1 MSELDVPH
9 LLESSYPLRRGNL
22 LRPLIGGEPAFR
34 RICEAAEAAR
44 HSVWVTVAFLGKD
57 VELPDRR
64 GHLFDVLDRAAARGL
79 DVRALF
85 WRSPE
90 AGAAGE
96 GDIFH
101 GTEQDHELLRRRSAG
116 FLARWDRLDKT
127 YCHHQ
132 KTWLIDAGTER
143 ETTFVGG
150 INLTRSSVTVHPF
163 PARDAGHTQDIYCE
177 VRGPAATD
185 VHHNFVQRWNGA
197 SERGLDLG
205 VWPSAELVGDLEF
218 PHRESPE
225 AGEVPVQI
233 TRTVRRGFYRDDTPT
248 PGGKPFS
255 IVEGDYAV
263 YQQYLAAIDAAR
275 EALYFENQTFLA
287 PEIVEA
293 VERAVLRGVEVAAL
307 VPGQSSALVRAGL
320 EAPHLAPTVE
330 RLVRL
335 GERDNFALLALAA
348 SREPGAYD
356 EVYVH
361 TKAAIVDDRWATIGS
376 TNIANRSFFG
386 DTEMNASF
394 WHPETVRSFR
404 SELLSAHHGG
414 DLGALDFPT
423 SLRELRSRAVANRR
437 RKGSG
442 ALLEGFTYA
451 LDLAAWSRGES

>member
-1 MSELDVPH
+1 MSELHVPH
-9 LLESSYPLRRGNL
+9 IEESSYPLRQGNL
-22 LRPLIGGEPAFR
+22 LTPLIGGEPAFR
-34 RICEAAEAAR
+34 RICEAVEAAR
-44 HSVWVTVAFLGKD
+44 QSVWVTVAFLASD
-57 VELPDRR
+57 VELPDQR

-85 WRSPE
+85 RRSPE
-90 AGAAGE
+90 LGAAGE
-96 GDIFH
+96 RDIFH

-132 KTWLIDAGTER
+132 KTWVIDAGTER
-143 ETTFVGG
+143 ETSFVGG
-150 INLTRSSVTVHPF
+150 INLTRSSVTMHPF
-163 PARDAGHTQDIYCE
+163 PVRDDSHTQDIYCE

-197 SERGLDLG
+197 SERGLELG
-205 VWPSAELVGDLEF
+205 AWPSAERVGDLDF
-218 PHRESPE
+218 PHQESAI
-225 AGEVPVQI
+225 AGDVPVQI

-248 PGGKPFS
+248 PGGKPFP

-263 YQQYLAAIDAAR
+263 YKQYLAAIDAAQ
-275 EALYFENQTFLA
+275 EAVYFENQAFLA
-287 PEIVEA
+287 PEIIEA

-307 VPGQSSALVRAGL
+307 VPGQTSALVRAGL
-320 EAPHLAPTVE
+320 EAPGLAATVE
-330 RLVRL
+330 RIVRL
-335 GERDNFALLALAA
+335 GERDNFDLLALAA
-348 SREPGAYD
+348 GRSPGVYD

-376 TNIANRSFFG
+376 TNIGNRSFFG

-404 SELLSAHHGG
+404 AELLSAHHGS
-414 DLGALDFPT
+414 DLGPLNFAT
-423 SLRELRSRAVANRR
+423 SLRELRSRAAANRR
-437 RKGSG
+437 RKEAG
-442 ALLEGFTYA
+442 APLEGFTYA

>member
-1 MSELDVPH
+1 MSERRVPH
-9 LLESSYPLRRGNL
+9 IEESSYPLRLGNL

-34 RICEAAEAAR
+34 RICEAVEAAR
-44 HSVWVTVAFLGKD
+44 HSVWVTVAFLAGD
-57 VELPDRR
+57 VELPDLR
-64 GHLFDVLDRAAARGL
+64 GHLFDVLDGAAARGL

-90 AGAAGE
+90 AAAAGQ

-101 GTEQDHELLRRRSAG
+101 GTEQDHEFLQRRGAA

-132 KTWLIDAGTER
+132 KSWVIDAGTPR
-143 ETTFVGG
+143 ETAFVGG
-150 INLTRSSVTVHPF
+150 INLTRSSVTMHPF
-163 PARDAGHTQDIYCE
+163 QARDGGHTQDIYCE

-197 SERGLDLG
+197 SERDLDLG
-205 VWPSAELVGDLEF
+205 AWPSADGVGDLDF
-218 PHRESPE
+218 PHRESAT
-225 AGEVPVQI
+225 AGDVPVQI

-248 PGGKPFS
+248 PGGKPFPL
-255 IVEGDYAV
+255 VDGDHAV
-263 YQQYLAAIDAAR
+263 YKQYIAAIDAAR
-275 EALYFENQTFLA
+275 EALYFENQVFLA
-287 PEIVEA
+287 PEIIEA
-293 VERAVLRGVEVAAL
+293 VERAVLRGVEVVAL
-307 VPGQSSALVRAGL
+307 VPGQSSALVRSGL

-348 SREPGAYD
+348 GRDPGAYD

-404 SELLSAHHGG
+404 AELLSAHHGS
-414 DLGALDFPT
+414 DLCALDFAT
-423 SLRELRSRAVANRR
+423 SLRELRSRAVANRV
-437 RKGSG
+437 RKESG
-442 ALLEGFTYA
+442 APLEGFTYA
-451 LDLAAWSRGES
+451 LDLVAWSTGES